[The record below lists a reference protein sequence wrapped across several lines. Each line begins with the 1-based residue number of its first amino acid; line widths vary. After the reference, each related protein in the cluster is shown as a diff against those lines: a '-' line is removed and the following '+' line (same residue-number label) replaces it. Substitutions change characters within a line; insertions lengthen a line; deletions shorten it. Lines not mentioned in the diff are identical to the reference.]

1 MSRNSWPT
9 GLVTALVSPLEG
21 EGINVAATKDLVE
34 RQVQAGVSGV
44 LVAGGTGEHGALT
57 FDERAQL
64 VRVVAETLDGRVPFI
79 VQTGALATRDAVR
92 LTQDAHEIGAAGVLL
107 PAPFGE
113 AVNWREKR
121 AFYEEIDDAASLP
134 IMLYNTRTAGL
145 MSVEQVAELAQ
156 LENVSAI
163 KDSSGDATLFGD
175 LVAWSAA
182 ADFAVY
188 TGWDD
193 QLAPAILGGAHGAVL
208 GAGNVLPELI
218 VQVMDL
224 CDRRQLDDEFDAAW
238 GKLRR
243 FLRFIGQSENYVS
256 VVKLAVRL
264 RGIDV
269 GEVRRPYLM
278 PTADEHDA
286 LLEVLRDLEG
296 APTSP

>member
-1 MSRNSWPT
+1 MSRQSWPT

-21 EGINVAATKDLVE
+21 DGINVTGTKELVE
-34 RQVQAGVSGV
+34 RQVRAGVSGI

-57 FDERAQL
+57 FDERAEL
-64 VRVVAETLDGRVPFI
+64 VHIVAETLDGRVPFI

-92 LTQDAHEIGAAGVLL
+92 LTQEAQGMGAAGVLL

-121 AFYEEIDDAASLP
+121 AFYEEVDEAASLP

-145 MSVEQVAELAQ
+145 MTVEQVAELAQ
-156 LENVSAI
+156 LTNVSAI

-175 LVAWSAA
+175 LVAWSRA

-193 QLAPAILGGAHGAVL
+193 QLAPAVLGGAHGAVL
-208 GAGNVLPELI
+208 GAGNVAPELI

-224 CDRRQLDDEFDAAW
+224 CYRRQLDDEFDAAW
-238 GKLRR
+238 GRLRP

-256 VVKLAVRL
+256 IVKLAVQW
-264 RGIDV
+264 RGVDV
-269 GEVRRPYLM
+269 GDVRRPYLM
-278 PTADEHDA
+278 PSERERDA
-286 LLEVLRDLEG
+286 LAAVLHNLEG
-296 APTSP
+296 ASVS

>member
-1 MSRNSWPT
+1 MSRQSWPT
-9 GLVTALVSPLEG
+9 GLVTALVTPLNG
-21 EGINVAATKDLVE
+21 DGVDVSATRELVE
-34 RQVQAGVSGV
+34 RQVRAGVSGV
-44 LVAGGTGEHGALT
+44 LVAGGTGEHGALS
-57 FDERAQL
+57 FDERAEL

-92 LTQDAHEIGAAGVLL
+92 LTKDAHDIGATGVLL

-121 AFYEEIDDAASLP
+121 AFYEEVNGAASLP

-145 MSVEQVAELAQ
+145 MGVEQVAELAQ
-156 LENVSAI
+156 LSNVSAI

-175 LVAWSAA
+175 LLAWSAG

-193 QLAPAILGGAHGAVL
+193 QLAPAVLGGAHGAVL

-224 CDRRQLDDEFDAAW
+224 CYRRQLDEEFDAAW
-238 GKLRR
+238 GKLRP

-256 VVKLAVRL
+256 IVKLAVRL
-264 RGIDV
+264 RGVDV
-269 GEVRRPYLM
+269 GDVRRPYLM
-278 PTADEHDA
+278 PSEAERDA
-286 LLEVLRDLEG
+286 LVAVLRTLEG
-296 APTSP
+296 ALAS